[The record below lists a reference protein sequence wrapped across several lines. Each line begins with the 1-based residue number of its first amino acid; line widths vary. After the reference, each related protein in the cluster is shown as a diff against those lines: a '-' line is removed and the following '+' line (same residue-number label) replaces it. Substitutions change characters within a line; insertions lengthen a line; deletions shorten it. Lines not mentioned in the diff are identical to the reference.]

1 MYLDYVIVKALGD
14 LFPMNYSFPLSG
26 TLAGIIIGLLLQT
39 TGRHHYGNIGYEI
52 TSGGSIET

>member
-14 LFPMNYSFPLSG
+14 LFPINYLFPLSG

-39 TGRHHYGNIGYEI
+39 TGSHHYGKTSYEI